1 MSTLIGDVAG
11 AGAEAGTP
19 SRAGLRHLLRRNVFL
34 PLGGLIVAV
43 FLVCAIAPGLIVH
56 GNPIAI
62 DVANQFVPPGGDHL
76 LGTDQVGRDVL
87 TRIVH
92 GTRYSI
98 GIAIAVVVIG
108 AVFGSIY
115 GSIAGLVGGL
125 VDEVAMRI
133 VDVFFSLPAFILAM
147 AIAAVMGRG
156 LVSLLVALTIVWWPG
171 YARFTRGMVLSI
183 KERTH
188 ITSARALGAGWLYI
202 LRRHIWPFMLAE
214 LNVRVTQDI
223 GYALVAVASLS
234 FIGLGV
240 QPPTP
245 EWGLLL
251 ADARSHITGSWWNP
265 VFPGLAI
272 TIATVGFTMLGDAL
286 SDLMGLEGDHE
297 R

>member
-1 MSTLIGDVAG
+1 MATLLGNAAEVGAEGG
-11 AGAEAGTP
+11 AGVNI
-19 SRAGLRHLLRRNVFL
+19 RRLLRLGLFL
-34 PLGGLIVAV
+34 PLGGLVVAV
-43 FLVCAIAPGLIVH
+43 FLAFAIAPGLIVR

-62 DVANQFVPPGGDHL
+62 DVANQFLPPGPGHL
-76 LGTDQVGRDVL
+76 LGTDEVGRDVF
-87 TRIVH
+87 TRIVY
-92 GTRYSI
+92 GTRYSL

-108 AVFGSIY
+108 AAFGSLY
-115 GSIAGLVGGL
+115 GSLAGFVGGV
-125 VDEVAMRI
+125 VDEIAMRI

-156 LVSLLVALTIVWWPG
+156 LTSLLVALSIVWWPG
-171 YARFTRGMVLSI
+171 YARFTRGMVLSL
-183 KERTH
+183 KERPH
-188 ITSARALGAGWLYI
+188 IDSALALGAGPLYI

-245 EWGLLL
+245 EWGLMLS
-251 ADARSHITGSWWNP
+251 AARSHITGSWWNP

-272 TIATVGFTMLGDAL
+272 TVATVGFTMLGDAL
-286 SDLMGLEGDHE
+286 SDLMGLDGEHA